1 MNMRNRINLFRS
13 SIALCIMSIATATTA
28 QVTAPGGEYYIHGF
42 YTPTIANAQKI
53 DLRPEP
59 IDTIL
64 PDIPVSYQMIPAK
77 GEVAA
82 RVDSIEPAKLSV
94 LATQSRLYKGY
105 VKGGF
110 GLYTT
115 PLGELYFNSTRS
127 KNNAYGI
134 HLKHF
139 SSNGGIDDV
148 GPSDYSFNNVDAFY
162 KHFLPKHE
170 LIGRVIYDRRRI
182 SYYGYDELT
191 DSILNIQNITQHT
204 EDDLKQVYS
213 DIGFAGR
220 VKSLYSDSS
229 KISHDV
235 SLETHSYK
243 NLTGSS
249 EFNIRIGADVGMTQG
264 SETYGVGLVIDNNAY
279 KRDIGVNIAQ
289 LRQSG
294 TLLGLTPS
302 ITTKGDKYLVRV
314 GAGLYLDA
322 MGRSTFHFY
331 PNAYAHYRLFDD
343 ILVPYIG
350 VEGEKIRNSFR
361 SLTRENPFLNGAP
374 LLINTNE
381 KYDVY
386 GGLRGSLSSEIGFDV
401 RVSQRRLDAM
411 PLFINRPNGP
421 YGDQMDVVYDLVD
434 IFRVSGELQ
443 YKKGETWDVNAR
455 IAVSSYTTEFQDKAW
470 NLPPYELAI
479 GARYDIRNKLILKA
493 EVLFLGERPAKIE
506 EPELINNIVVQT
518 GREVSLDGFL
528 DAYIGAEYRYTK
540 RLSVFLDLSN
550 LSASKYE
557 RWYRYPVQRGLVIGG
572 FTYSF

>member
-1 MNMRNRINLFRS
+1 MMGTRIMHGVWVAII
-13 SIALCIMSIATATTA
+13 SIVIGAKVTA
-28 QVTAPGGEYYIHGF
+28 QVTSPGGEYFINGI

-64 PDIPVSYQMIPAK
+64 PDIPVSYEMIPAK

-82 RVDSIEPAKLSV
+82 RVDSIDPAKLSV
-94 LATQSRLYKGY
+94 LATQARLYKGL

-134 HLKHF
+134 HLKHL
-139 SSNGGIDDV
+139 SSNGGIGDV
-148 GPSDYSFNNVDAFY
+148 GASDYSYNNVDAFY

-170 LIGRVIYDRRRI
+170 LLGRVIYDRRRI

-191 DSILNIQNITQHT
+191 DSILNIQNITQPSD
-204 EDDLKQVYS
+204 DDLRQVYG

-220 VKSLYSDSS
+220 IRSLYSDSS
-229 KISHDV
+229 KIAHDV
-235 SLETHSYK
+235 GLEAHSYK
-243 NLTGSS
+243 NLSGSS
-249 EFNIRIGADVGMTQG
+249 EFNLRIGANVGLTQG
-264 SETYGVGLVIDNNAY
+264 TETFAAGLIIDNNAY
-279 KRDIGVNIAQ
+279 RRDLGANIAQ

-294 TLLGLTPS
+294 TLLGLTPNA
-302 ITTKGDKYLVRV
+302 TTKGEKYLVRV

-343 ILVPYIG
+343 ILVPYVG
-350 VEGEKIRNSFR
+350 VEGEKVRNSFR

-374 LLINTNE
+374 VLANSNRM
-381 KYDVY
+381 YDLY

-401 RVSQRRLDAM
+401 RVSQQRIDAM

-421 YGDQMDVVYDLVD
+421 YGDQMDVVYDRVD
-434 IFRVSGELQ
+434 IFSVSGELR
-443 YKKGETWDVNAR
+443 YKKGEAWDAHAR
-455 IAVSSYTTEFQDKAW
+455 IAVSSYNTEFQDKAW
-470 NLPPYELAI
+470 NLPPYELGI
-479 GARYDIRNKLILKA
+479 GVRYDIRNKLILKA
-493 EVLFLGERPAKIE
+493 EALFLGQRPAKIE
-506 EPELINNIVVQT
+506 EPEVINNITVQT
-518 GREVSLDGFL
+518 GREVELEGFL

-540 RLSVFLDLSN
+540 RLSVFLDISN

-557 RWYRYPVQRGLVIGG
+557 RWYRYQVQRGLVIGG
-572 FTYSF
+572 FTYAF